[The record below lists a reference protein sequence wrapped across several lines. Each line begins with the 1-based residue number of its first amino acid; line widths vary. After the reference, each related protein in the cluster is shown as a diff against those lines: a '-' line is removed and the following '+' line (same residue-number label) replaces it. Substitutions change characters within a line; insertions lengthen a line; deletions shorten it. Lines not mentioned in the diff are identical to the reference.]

1 MNIEECES
9 CVDRGC
15 ENMQMED
22 NCPQLWGSS
31 SRRIWNIDPPKRK
44 KTAEYIK
51 DIIAKFRKEF
61 KYCHTCGSI
70 RCQCN
75 MNNVIDHYSFTTEQM
90 NEIIK
95 AYFMK
100 DLKFKKL
107 HEDAVLPFYG
117 TEFAAGMDCVT
128 VSEPEFEDTYVCYN
142 LGFAM
147 EVPAGHVGLLFPRS
161 SNSKK
166 DLLLSNSVGVIDEDY
181 RGEVQ
186 ARFKDTFMSRGLFVG
201 TPSGIEPKYYAKGDA
216 VCQLII
222 IPVARFNAM
231 WADELSDTVR
241 GDGGFGST
249 NK

>member
-1 MNIEECES
+1 MLNK
-9 CVDRGC
+9 
-15 ENMQMED
+15 NED
-22 NCPQLWGSS
+22 ND
-31 SRRIWNIDPPKRK
+31 IK
-44 KTAEYIK
+44 KDVPMTVTQHEK
-51 DIIAKFRKEF
+51 LKHGDQP
-61 KYCHTCGSI
+61 HVCGCKSK
-70 RCQCN
+70 CK
-75 MNNVIDHYSFTTEQM
+75 TPL
-90 NEIIK
+90 
-95 AYFMK
+95 

-128 VSEPEFEDTYVCYN
+128 VSEPEFEDTYVCYK

-241 GDGGFGST
+241 GVGGFGST